1 MWGRWCGR
9 MWLNISVFARI
20 ERMLWFCFF
29 CSCSGAR
36 CGAGLA
42 LLGIDVLVWSAGDG
56 FVVLM
61 QRHKFELLF
70 LVEQAGK
77 ALNLLL
83 EALYLVALVG
93 NTGLHL
99 LVEFLLKVCFCR

>member
-1 MWGRWCGR
+1 
-9 MWLNISVFARI
+9 MWLNISVLARI

-29 CSCSGAR
+29 CSY
-36 CGAGLA
+36 
-42 LLGIDVLVWSAGDG
+42 SAGDG

-61 QRHKFELLF
+61 QRHKFKLLF